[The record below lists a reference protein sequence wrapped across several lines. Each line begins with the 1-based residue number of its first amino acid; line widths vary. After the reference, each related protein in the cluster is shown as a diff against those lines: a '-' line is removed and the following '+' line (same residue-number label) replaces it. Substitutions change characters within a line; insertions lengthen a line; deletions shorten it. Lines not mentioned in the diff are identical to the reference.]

1 MKLISPKKF
10 FLVILIVVLGVFLF
24 SKGKAQKLLSPLVDK
39 LPRNGEDLV
48 KGVKDVNVS
57 DLTLPKEK
65 ISEIINKSTE
75 ILEKSPLSEPVKE
88 IKTTVEEK
96 IEKMIKETVEQ
107 TKQLPEK
114 EIKVIQREICR
125 QWLGEEFISSSS
137 GAPNGGN

>member
-1 MKLISPKKF
+1 M
-10 FLVILIVVLGVFLF
+10 VILIVVLGVFLF

>member
-1 MKLISPKKF
+1 MN
-10 FLVILIVVLGVFLF
+10 
-24 SKGKAQKLLSPLVDK
+24 K

-48 KGVKDVNVS
+48 KGIKDVNVS

-88 IKTTVEEK
+88 IKTNVEEK
-96 IEKMIKETVEQ
+96 IEKIIKETVEQ

-114 EIKVIQREICR
+114 EIKIIQREICR